1 MHGQQN
7 VKMKT
12 NISRSGLLRMRNLTD
27 KSCRENQNTQFMLI
41 IPFPKKKTLPFMR
54 KSAKIWYSQR
64 GYRYEHNT
72 THSHYML
79 DNLKLH
85 NHTQN
90 M

>member
-41 IPFPKKKTLPFMR
+41 IPFPKKNLTVYE
-54 KSAKIWYSQR
+54 KIC
-64 GYRYEHNT
+64 
-72 THSHYML
+72 
-79 DNLKLH
+79 K
-85 NHTQN
+85 N
-90 M
+90 MVQPERLQI